1 MFFID
6 PAIRGH
12 LDYNLGCV
20 FVLATVNNAAINL
33 DAHIYIYIYI
43 YISFQ
48 VSVLVSLGEHSDME
62 LLDRMVFCL

>member
-43 YISFQ
+43 YIFS
-48 VSVLVSLGEHSDME
+48 G
-62 LLDRMVFCL
+62 